1 MSIQEMGTIMET
13 QAPVKMIIL
22 NNNYLGN
29 VRQWQDMFFN
39 RRQSFTHM
47 MNPDYCQVAKAYDIP
62 YQVAI
67 IRDDL
72 QEAID
77 NMLATPGPF
86 LLECAILEEDNV
98 LPITPPGMSVDEMML
113 DISV

>member
-1 MSIQEMGTIMET
+1 
-13 QAPVKMIIL
+13 
-22 NNNYLGN
+22 
-29 VRQWQDMFFN
+29 
-39 RRQSFTHM
+39 
-47 MNPDYCQVAKAYDIP
+47 
-62 YQVAI
+62 VAI

-86 LLECAILEEDNV
+86 LLECAILEDDNV

-113 DISV
+113 DITV